1 MGKYHF
7 CGCVPG
13 RRGLC
18 EIWCSGASTPY
29 TLSHVL
35 VIQGNCRA
43 SGSEG
48 AVGPSTAPK
57 MEQMWEVEGQGSAG
71 LS

>member
-1 MGKYHF
+1 MLWGPYTLH
-7 CGCVPG
+7 
-13 RRGLC
+13 
-18 EIWCSGASTPY
+18 SY